1 MQILTLS
8 KNGKLAP
15 AIWLI
20 SCNYKTVSKWMWEL
34 FIYVKKKKQIKM
46 VLVFKAHPF
55 LALSLSLGLLYFL

>member
-34 FIYVKKKKQIKM
+34 FIYVKKKTDKNGFGI
-46 VLVFKAHPF
+46 
-55 LALSLSLGLLYFL
+55 